1 MEDQLM
7 EIFKRKS
14 FSELTI
20 KELENFKEL
29 YSTEEEYENLKS
41 FYSQLHLYK
50 TNQPFGTHYMTKGN
64 LDELFAKE
72 HSKKGIIQ
80 RLFPSDKSFY
90 LNPILQV
97 AALLV
102 VVFLIYKLN
111 KETTIDEPQLAVLE
125 TNDKKETKI
134 KSGENKE
141 STIKNEEAKENVKSN
156 PVKSD
161 NYQMKDSRK
170 ISSVSQSMSE
180 MDSDDERLKGGDISS
195 NKWDADSKNS
205 IASASVAPS
214 YSTESSSS
222 RKVALD
228 SDGILENEKPSMI
241 SEKKVLNQSAKLQTV
256 LFDLLTPVY

>member
-1 MEDQLM
+1 MEML
-7 EIFKRKS
+7 KRKS
-14 FSELTI
+14 FSELTK

-29 YSTEEEYENLKS
+29 FSTEEEYENLKS
-41 FYSQLHLYK
+41 FYSQLDAYK
-50 TNQPFGTHYMTKGN
+50 TNQPFRTHYMTKGN

-72 HSKKGIIQ
+72 HTKKGIIR
-80 RLFPSDKSFY
+80 RLFPSDKPFY

-125 TNDKKETKI
+125 TNDNKETKI
-134 KSGENKE
+134 KLRENKE
-141 STIKNEEAKENVKSN
+141 STLKNEEAKENVKSN
-156 PVKSD
+156 PVKSG
-161 NYQMKDSRK
+161 NNQMKNSRK
-170 ISSVSQSMSE
+170 FSSVSQSIVE
-180 MDSDDERLKGGDISS
+180 MDSEDELFKAGVATSFKLDVE
-195 NKWDADSKNS
+195 SKNA
-205 IASASVAPS
+205 IASASVAPTN
-214 YSTESSSS
+214 YSESSLS

>member
-7 EIFKRKS
+7 EIFKRNS
-14 FSELTI
+14 FSELTK

-29 YSTEEEYENLKS
+29 FSTEEEFEDLKS
-41 FYSQLHLYK
+41 FYVQLDAYK

-80 RLFPSDKSFY
+80 RLFPSDKPFY
-90 LNPILQV
+90 FNPILQV

-102 VVFLIYKLN
+102 VVFVIYQLN

-125 TNDKKETKI
+125 THENKETKI
-134 KSGENKE
+134 KSVENKE
-141 STIKNEEAKENVKSN
+141 STFKNEEAKENVKSN
-156 PVKSD
+156 PIKS
-161 NYQMKDSRK
+161 NKNQMKDSRK
-170 ISSVSQSMSE
+170 FSSVSQSTVE
-180 MDSDDERLKGGDISS
+180 MDFEDELFKGEDVASY
-195 NKWDADSKNS
+195 KWDEESKNS
-205 IASASVAPS
+205 I
-214 YSTESSSS
+214 TSSSIASSNYEEWSLS

-241 SEKKVLNQSAKLQTV
+241 SDKKASNQSAKLQTA

>member
-7 EIFKRKS
+7 EIFKRNS
-14 FSELTI
+14 FSELTK

-29 YSTEEEYENLKS
+29 FSTEEEFEDLKS
-41 FYSQLHLYK
+41 FYVQLDAYK

-80 RLFPSDKSFY
+80 RLFPSDKPFY
-90 LNPILQV
+90 FNPILQV

-102 VVFLIYKLN
+102 VVFVIYQLN

-125 TNDKKETKI
+125 TNDNKETKI
-134 KSGENKE
+134 KSVENKE
-141 STIKNEEAKENVKSN
+141 TTFKNEEEKENVKSN
-156 PVKSD
+156 PIKS
-161 NYQMKDSRK
+161 NKNQMKDSRK
-170 ISSVSQSMSE
+170 ISSGSQSMRE
-180 MDSDDERLKGGDISS
+180 MDFEDELFKGGDAT
-195 NKWDADSKNS
+195 NYKWNVESKNA

-214 YSTESSSS
+214 YYTESSLS

-228 SDGILENEKPSMI
+228 SDGILVNEKPSMI
-241 SEKKVLNQSAKLQTV
+241 SEKKVLNQSAKLQTA